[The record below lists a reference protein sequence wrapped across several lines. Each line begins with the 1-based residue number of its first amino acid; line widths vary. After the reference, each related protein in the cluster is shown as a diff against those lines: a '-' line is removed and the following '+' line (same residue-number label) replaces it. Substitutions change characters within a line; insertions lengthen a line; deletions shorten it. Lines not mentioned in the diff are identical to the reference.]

1 MRARAGCRTQNPH
14 RSASPPSLPSPPST
28 ILTQESELT
37 PSSANILDGRYAVF
51 GYTIE
56 GVDNLL
62 TMNVGD
68 VISKAKII
76 EGAENLVRP

>member
-1 MRARAGCRTQNPH
+1 M
-14 RSASPPSLPSPPST
+14 
-28 ILTQESELT
+28 
-37 PSSANILDGRYAVF
+37 F

-68 VISKAKII
+68 IIVKAKVI
-76 EGAENLVRP
+76 EGIENLVQPSSV

>member
-1 MRARAGCRTQNPH
+1 M
-14 RSASPPSLPSPPST
+14 
-28 ILTQESELT
+28 
-37 PSSANILDGRYAVF
+37 F